1 MTQKQIRRSY
11 SNEFK
16 RNAVALS
23 EHPGRQ
29 VNEVAE
35 KLGITE
41 QILTRWRREHR
52 RRGELS
58 FPGNGRQAFNKE
70 QTRIRELRSNC
81 ALSRWSETSLKKQW
95 PFSVV
100 NRETL

>member
-16 RNAVALS
+16 RNAVELS

-52 RRGELS
+52 RRGS
-58 FPGNGRQAFNKE
+58 CPFRATVVRHSTKSRPGFGNW
-70 QTRIRELRSNC
+70 RSNC
-81 ALSRWSETSLKKQW
+81 AMSRWSETS
-95 PFSVV
+95 
-100 NRETL
+100 

>member
-16 RNAVALS
+16 RNAVELS

-29 VNEVAE
+29 VSEVAE

-41 QILTRWRREHR
+41 QILTR
-52 RRGELS
+52 
-58 FPGNGRQAFNKE
+58 
-70 QTRIRELRSNC
+70 
-81 ALSRWSETSLKKQW
+81 
-95 PFSVV
+95 
-100 NRETL
+100 

>member
-1 MTQKQIRRSY
+1 MTQQQIRRSY

-41 QILTRWRREHR
+41 QILTRWRGSIAE
-52 RRGELS
+52 GES
-58 FPGNGRQAFNKE
+58 FPFRATVVRHSTKSRPGFGNW
-70 QTRIRELRSNC
+70 RSNC
-81 ALSRWSETSLKKQW
+81 AMSRWSETS
-95 PFSVV
+95 
-100 NRETL
+100 

>member
-1 MTQKQIRRSY
+1 MTQKQIRHSY

-16 RNAVALS
+16 RNAVELS

-41 QILTRWRREHR
+41 QILTRWWREHR

-58 FPGNGRQAFNKE
+58 FPGNSRQAFNEE
-70 QTRIRELRSNC
+70 QTRIRELEKQLRDV
-81 ALSRWSETSLKKQW
+81 RWSETS
-95 PFSVV
+95 
-100 NRETL
+100 

>member
-16 RNAVALS
+16 HNAVALS

-29 VNEVAE
+29 VSEVAE

-41 QILTRWRREHR
+41 QILRVGGASIAE
-52 RRGELS
+52 GES
-58 FPGNGRQAFNKE
+58 CPFQATVVRHSTKSRPGFWNW
-70 QTRIRELRSNC
+70 RSNC
-81 ALSRWSETSLKKQW
+81 AMSRWSET
-95 PFSVV
+95 F
-100 NRETL
+100 

>member
-41 QILTRWRREHR
+41 QILTRWRREHCR
-52 RRGELS
+52 KGELS

-70 QTRIRELRSNC
+70 QTRILELEKQLRDVEME
-81 ALSRWSETSLKKQW
+81 RDILKKAVAI
-95 PFSVV
+95 FS
-100 NRETL
+100 RQP

>member
-35 KLGITE
+35 KLGITG
-41 QILTRWRREHR
+41 QILTRWRREYR
-52 RRGELS
+52 RRGEFS
-58 FPGNGRQAFNKE
+58 FPGNARQAFNEE
-70 QTRIRELRSNC
+70 QTRIRELEKQLRDVEMERNI
-81 ALSRWSETSLKKQW
+81 LKKAVAI
-95 PFSVV
+95 FS
-100 NRETL
+100 RQP

>member
-16 RNAVALS
+16 RNAVELS
-23 EHPGRQ
+23 GHLGRQ

-41 QILTRWRREHR
+41 QILTRCFARCDREVKWTPSQ
-52 RRGELS
+52 GQFFL
-58 FPGNGRQAFNKE
+58 
-70 QTRIRELRSNC
+70 
-81 ALSRWSETSLKKQW
+81 
-95 PFSVV
+95 
-100 NRETL
+100 

>member
-29 VNEVAE
+29 VSEVAE

-41 QILTRWRREHR
+41 QILTRWRREQR
-52 RRGELS
+52 RKGELS
-58 FPGNGRQAFNKE
+58 FPGNGRQAFNEE
-70 QTRIRELRSNC
+70 QTRIRELEKQLRDVEMERNI
-81 ALSRWSETSLKKQW
+81 LKKAVAI
-95 PFSVV
+95 FS
-100 NRETL
+100 RQP

>member
-1 MTQKQIRRSY
+1 MTQQQIRRSY

-23 EHPGRQ
+23 EYPGRQ

-35 KLGITE
+35 KLGVTE
-41 QILTRWRREHR
+41 QILTHWRREQR

-58 FPGNGRQAFNKE
+58 FPGNGRQAFNEE
-70 QTRIRELRSNC
+70 QTRILELEKQLHDVEMERDI
-81 ALSRWSETSLKKQW
+81 LKKAVAI
-95 PFSVV
+95 FS
-100 NRETL
+100 RQP

>member
-16 RNAVALS
+16 RNVVALS
-23 EHPGRQ
+23 EHLGRQ
-29 VNEVAE
+29 VSEVTE
-35 KLGITE
+35 KLGTTE

-52 RRGELS
+52 RRREWS

-70 QTRIRELRSNC
+70 QTRIRELEKQLRDVEMERNI
-81 ALSRWSETSLKKQW
+81 LKKAVGI
-95 PFSVV
+95 FS
-100 NRETL
+100 RQP

>member
-16 RNAVALS
+16 RNAGELS
-23 EHPGRQ
+23 AHPGRQ
-29 VNEVAE
+29 MNEVAE

-58 FPGNGRQAFNKE
+58 FPGNAMRVK
-70 QTRIRELRSNC
+70 
-81 ALSRWSETSLKKQW
+81 
-95 PFSVV
+95 
-100 NRETL
+100 TLLVPKLDVWGILPESYQQQHT

>member
-16 RNAVALS
+16 HNAVELS

-58 FPGNGRQAFNKE
+58 FPGNGRQVFNSFASK
-70 QTRIRELRSNC
+70 
-81 ALSRWSETSLKKQW
+81 
-95 PFSVV
+95 
-100 NRETL
+100 

>member
-16 RNAVALS
+16 RNAVELS

-29 VNEVAE
+29 MNEVAE

-58 FPGNGRQAFNKE
+58 FPGNAMRVKMLLVPKLDVWGILPESYQQQHTYAK
-70 QTRIRELRSNC
+70 RITQIFYSRS
-81 ALSRWSETSLKKQW
+81 
-95 PFSVV
+95 P
-100 NRETL
+100 